1 MAYCIHMTN
10 EEIKEKTNPIF
21 RKVFSDDSIEIHNE
35 MTAKDVERWD
45 SLNHLTLISSVEE
58 AFGIKFKLKEL
69 ISMKN
74 VGDLLRLIEAKTN
87 G

>member
-1 MAYCIHMTN
+1 MTTELIKATTN
-10 EEIKEKTNPIF
+10 EIF
-21 RKVFSDDSIEIHNE
+21 RKVFNDATIEIHPE

-45 SLNHLTLISSVEE
+45 SLNHLTLISNVEDV
-58 AFGIKFKLKEL
+58 FKIKFKLKEL

-74 VGDLLRLIEAKTN
+74 VGDLLTLIQNKTN

>member
-1 MAYCIHMTN
+1 MTY

-21 RKVFSDDSIEIHNE
+21 RKVFADDSIEIHDE

-58 AFGIKFKLKEL
+58 SFSIKFKLKEL

-74 VGDLLRLIEAKTN
+74 VGDLLRLIQAKTN

>member
-10 EEIKEKTNPIF
+10 EEIKEKTNSIF
-21 RKVFSDDSIEIHNE
+21 HKVFSDESIGIHPE

-45 SLNHLTLISSVEE
+45 SLNHLTLITSVEE